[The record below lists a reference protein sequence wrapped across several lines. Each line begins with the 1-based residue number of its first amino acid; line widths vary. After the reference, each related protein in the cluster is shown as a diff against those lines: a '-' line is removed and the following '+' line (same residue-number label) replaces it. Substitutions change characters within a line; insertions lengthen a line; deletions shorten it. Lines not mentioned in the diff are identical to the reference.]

1 MPIDAVG
8 KVGGRS
14 IDLIDAFSH
23 TNDSDALV
31 LLMKDL
37 TDGVSHQKHSN
48 ALMLFM
54 EAVF

>member
-1 MPIDAVG
+1 MPFDAVG

-23 TNDSDALV
+23 TNHSDALV

-48 ALMLFM
+48 ALMLLM
-54 EAVF
+54 